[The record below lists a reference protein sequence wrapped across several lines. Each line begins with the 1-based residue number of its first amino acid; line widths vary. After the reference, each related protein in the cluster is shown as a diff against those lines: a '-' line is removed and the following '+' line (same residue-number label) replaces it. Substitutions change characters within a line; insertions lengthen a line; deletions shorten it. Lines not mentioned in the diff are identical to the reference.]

1 MNLGELYFKK
11 KKYDDAMKY
20 LKKALIDMPTLS
32 RAHKLIGEIHYLQ
45 GRKEE
50 ARKEFSIYKKM
61 IEKSKQFYN

>member
-1 MNLGELYFKK
+1 
-11 KKYDDAMKY
+11 MKY

-61 IEKSKQFYN
+61 IEKSKQLYN